1 MTNYEK
7 LINTLKE
14 VFMLDKAELDFGI
27 YRIMNQKRKDIEK
40 FLEKDLVPQVQQV
53 LADSL
58 SIDKQA
64 LQKELDDA
72 IKSAQA
78 LGADPETLPKVLDL
92 KKQLGEA
99 ADMLGIE
106 NEVFSLLANFF
117 KRYFDNGDFISM
129 RRYKKDVYAIPYEG
143 EEVKLHWAN
152 ADQYYI
158 KTSEYFKNYRF
169 KLSDGKS
176 VSFELIEANTEQN
189 NNKAQDN
196 KERRF
201 ALADADIRVEDNE
214 LIIPFTYEP
223 KDKSVKQAPLLA
235 EALEKI
241 VPQITGNFTEYLDLI
256 SFKPTDKNSKRT
268 LLEKHLNDYTARNTF
283 DYFIHK
289 DLGGFLTRELD
300 FYIKNEVLFIDDLNT
315 RDEQEFLKQL
325 SKIKAI
331 KKIGEK
337 IIAFLAQIENF
348 QKKLWLK
355 KKMVV
360 ECNYCITLDRVPK
373 ELYPEILDNQAQI
386 DEWIKLFAIDEIA
399 ATPKKDMF
407 GEDILGFS
415 IPLTMGFLNQNQFL
429 VLDTAF
435 FSETFKWKLIGSIEN
450 FDENCDGL
458 LINSENFQALK
469 LLSSRYLGKIK
480 FTYID
485 PPYNTGE
492 GDFPYKDNFQH
503 SSWLSMMSDRL
514 HLAKELMPEDGILF
528 ISLNDKKENFKESHR
543 LFNLLD
549 EVFGEK
555 NYVEVL
561 IWVKNTTHNDSKTY
575 SRNHEY
581 IFCYAKDKNVVEG
594 IKNMFRQPKPGYDEV
609 IELIQKLNHDYPR
622 IENIQVALK
631 NLYKD
636 HLNYLKEEAEIEG
649 IDWETAK
656 SNDDWKGIMQYSKA
670 EYRNLDD
677 RYIEE
682 KNAKQEQALIR
693 VYTSDNP
700 SWPNANSLT
709 KDHKDS
715 THVEYRFYKPIH
727 PITLKECPAPQRG
740 WLWRQ
745 KPLEGSDALSFEKM
759 ETMKLIVYGEDE
771 KNIPRVKKFLHKVDT
786 DVAKSVIIDNTDG
799 EKQLSNLMGERGTFP
814 NPKPTTLIRKFL
826 EQTTK
831 AKDTIFDY
839 FAGSGTTADST
850 INLQRIDGEKRK
862 WLLNEMG
869 NYFDLTTIKRIEKV
883 IYSGSWKDGKPVN
896 RDGISHCFKYM
907 RLESYEDTL
916 NNLVVKQ
923 TEGQLGVIENNPS
936 FREGYM
942 LNYMLEVETRDSLLN
957 LEWFESPF
965 NCFLNVTKNNEL
977 VPTKVD
983 LVETFNYLIGLA
995 VEHYAV
1001 PKEGYVVVTGKNLAG
1016 ESILVVWRDCTQH
1029 NSSELNKFLEKSKY
1043 NPLDTEYDRIYVN
1056 GDNNVEN
1063 LKTGDERW
1071 KVVLIEEEF
1080 KKRMFEEN

>member
-27 YRIMNQKRKDIEK
+27 YRIMNQKRKDIEQ

-92 KKQLGEA
+92 KKRLGEA
-99 ADMLGIE
+99 ADMVAIE

-169 KLSDGKS
+169 KLPNGKS
-176 VSFELIEANTEQN
+176 VTFELTEVSTEQN
-189 NNKAQDN
+189 NNKTQDN

-201 ALADADIRVEDNE
+201 ALADADLRVEDNE

-223 KDKSVKQAPLLA
+223 KDKSVKQANLLA

-241 VPQITGNFTEYLDLI
+241 VPQITGNFPDFIDLL
-256 SFKPTDKNSKRT
+256 SLKPTDKNSKRT
-268 LLEKHLNDYTARNTF
+268 LLEKQLNDYTARNTF

-337 IIAFLAQIENF
+337 IIAFLAQLENF

-360 ECNYCITLDRVPK
+360 ECNYCITLDRIPK

-415 IPLTMGFLNQNQFL
+415 IPLPLDFLNQNQFL

-435 FSETFKWKLIGSIEN
+435 FSETFKWKLIESIEK

-458 LINSENFQALK
+458 LINSDNYQALK
-469 LLSSRYLGKIK
+469 LIRLSYFEKIK
-480 FTYID
+480 CIYID
-485 PPYNTGE
+485 PPYNTG
-492 GDFPYKDNFQH
+492 GDGFLYKDKFIH
-503 SSWLSMMSDRL
+503 SSWLSMILDRIQISR
-514 HLAKELMPEDGILF
+514 ELLEEKGVMYSSIDAVERSNL
-528 ISLNDKKENFKESHR
+528 ENIFVR
-543 LFNLLD
+543 
-549 EVFGEK
+549 VFGIDNRVEEIIWAQNTTK
-555 NYVEVL
+555 NQSPTFSTNHEYVEVFAKN
-561 IWVKNTTHNDSKTY
+561 IESVKRD
-575 SRNHEY
+575 
-581 IFCYAKDKNVVEG
+581 YA
-594 IKNMFRQPKPGYDEV
+594 MFRETKPGYIE
-609 IELIQKLNHDYPR
+609 IMELIEGLNNLFTP
-622 IENIQVALK
+622 IEQVEKQLRE
-631 NLYKD
+631 LYKARK
-636 HLNYLKEEAEIEG
+636 LKLRLENVPDEF
-649 IDWETAK
+649 
-656 SNDDWKGIMQYSKA
+656 DDWKSIYNYNKV
-670 EYRNLDD
+670 EYRDTKGNLVS
-677 RYIEE
+677 EE
-682 KNAKQEQALIR
+682 MAKKQNAKIWVWRE
-693 VYTSDNP
+693 VDTSMPQVKEDSQKEEFRDPQNP
-700 SWPNANSLT
+700 AF
-709 KDHKDS
+709 
-715 THVEYRFYKPIH
+715 RFYKPIH
-727 PITLKECPAPQRG
+727 PITDKPCQPPKTGWRWPYDAFGNQNNYFKKLNIDNRIVWGLDEMKIPQ
-740 WLWRQ
+740 Q
-745 KPLEGSDALSFEKM
+745 KS
-759 ETMKLIVYGEDE
+759 
-771 KNIPRVKKFLHKVDT
+771 FLHEVET
-786 DVAKSVIIDNTDG
+786 NVSKSVINDYADG
-799 EKQLSNLMGERGTFP
+799 EKELTNVFGKSRAFS
-814 NPKPTTLIRKFL
+814 NPKPTSLIKRFCKQAATQNKIILDF
-826 EQTTK
+826 
-831 AKDTIFDY
+831 FV
-839 FAGSGTTADST
+839 GSGTTGHAV
-850 INLQRIDGEKRK
+850 IDLNRDDNEKRK
-862 WLLNEMG
+862 FLLIEMG
-869 NYFDLTTIKRIEKV
+869 TYFDTVTKPRIQKV
-883 IYSGSWKDGKPVN
+883 IYSKDWKDGKPVS
-896 RDGISHCFKYM
+896 REGISHCFKYM

-923 TEGQLGVIENNPS
+923 TEGQQSVIENNPS

-942 LNYMLEVETRDSLLN
+942 LNYMLDVETRDSLLN
-957 LEWFESPF
+957 LDWFENPF
-965 NCFLNVTKNNEL
+965 NCYLNVTKNNEL

-983 LVETFNYLIGLA
+983 LVETFNYLIGLV
-995 VEHYAV
+995 VENYAI

-1016 ESILVVWRDCTQH
+1016 ESILVVWRDCTLH